1 MGIPVER
8 YSKITDKNNREICLL
23 RAFPCAWGKCTF
35 CDYIEDNG
43 HDEAAMIS
51 LNKSILDQVT
61 GEFGVLEVIN
71 SGSCFEL
78 PKQTLDDIENVS
90 ITEVYKDGIPF
101 ERLNFEQKLNC
112 PEYLLNSVNY
122 APIKVSN
129 LELPKSDKYSVIG
142 IIDNQIITKKLEY
155 TYTDAQKALANG
167 ELLKIAVIE
176 RHHATGNMG
185 IGLIKGYGLKNGAVA
200 TTVGHD
206 SHNIIVVGD
215 NDSDMLLAVE
225 ELKRIKGGY
234 TVISNGKVIESLP
247 LIFGGLMS
255 VLPTDE
261 FISQLDKTISAAR
274 NLGVNKNIDPFI
286 TLSFMALP
294 VIPEIRITDIGMV
307 EV

>member
-1 MGIPVER
+1 MHKSACKWRASE
-8 YSKITDKNNREICLL
+8 NRSN
-23 RAFPCAWGKCTF
+23 RASSRNRKYGNRS
-35 CDYIEDNG
+35 Y
-43 HDEAAMIS
+43 
-51 LNKSILDQVT
+51 Q
-61 GEFGVLEVIN
+61 
-71 SGSCFEL
+71 
-78 PKQTLDDIENVS
+78 
-90 ITEVYKDGIPF
+90 
-101 ERLNFEQKLNC
+101 RLW
-112 PEYLLNSVNY
+112 S
-122 APIKVSN
+122 
-129 LELPKSDKYSVIG
+129 
-142 IIDNQIITKKLEY
+142 
-155 TYTDAQKALANG
+155 
-167 ELLKIAVIE
+167 
-176 RHHATGNMG
+176 
-185 IGLIKGYGLKNGAVA
+185 KNGAVA

-294 VIPEIRITDIGMV
+294 VIPEIRITDMGIFEM
-307 EV
+307 

>member
-1 MGIPVER
+1 MATINAA
-8 YSKITDKNNREICLL
+8 KIYGLKHIGAVAPAYKADL
-23 RAFPCAWGKCTF
+23 
-35 CDYIEDNG
+35 
-43 HDEAAMIS
+43 
-51 LNKSILDQVT
+51 
-61 GEFGVLEVIN
+61 VI
-71 SGSCFEL
+71 
-78 PKQTLDDIENVS
+78 LDDIENVS
-90 ITEVYKDGIPF
+90 ITEVYKDGISF
-101 ERLNFEQKLNC
+101 EKLNFEQKLNC

-129 LELPKSDKYSVIG
+129 FELPKSDKYSVIG

-294 VIPEIRITDIGMV
+294 VIPEIRITDMGIFEM
-307 EV
+307 